1 MCLGRTDLPLDT
13 LGRLQAALLGVS
25 LRPAAL
31 YSSPLVR
38 ARETARPMGE
48 AKILPGLTERF
59 AGDWDGLCFDEIRS
73 RWPELYAARGEDPSL
88 PMPGAEPDSAAL
100 ARFSA
105 ALEAIL
111 RETPRGAA
119 AVSHAGVIGLYLE
132 SLGLPGVK
140 IPYGSYVRLGAP
152 DGGALEAAELGVLP
166 RPKLTDGV
174 CLALLRAAG
183 TPERAVRHC
192 AAAADRAG
200 RLARAAHMD
209 PGPIRAAALLHDIA
223 RGRPRHPEL
232 GADWLAGLGYPE
244 TAELIRA
251 HHDHPGDRLDAAG
264 IVCLADKLVLGER
277 PCTLEER
284 FAASA
289 EKCRA
294 PEQKKAHERRFA
306 AARRLAKY
314 FEEKGVSI

>member
-59 AGDWDGLCFDEIRS
+59 AGDWDGLRFDEIRS
-73 RWPELYAARGEDPSL
+73 RWPELYAARGGDPSL

-132 SLGLPGVK
+132 SLGLPVENR
-140 IPYGSYVRLGAP
+140 ISLHSLRAVPDPDPSVR
-152 DGGALEAAELGVLP
+152 
-166 RPKLTDGV
+166 V
-174 CLALLRAAG
+174 CASEKERLDLLRGLHRQLILADDPSLSVCPPDNVTLRFAMPVTRG
-183 TPERAVRHC
+183 AQVARHLPLMGL
-192 AAAADRAG
+192 R
-200 RLARAAHMD
+200 
-209 PGPIRAAALLHDIA
+209 
-223 RGRPRHPEL
+223 
-232 GADWLAGLGYPE
+232 GADYI
-244 TAELIRA
+244 AES
-251 HHDHPGDRLDAAG
+251 
-264 IVCLADKLVLGER
+264 V
-277 PCTLEER
+277 EEYLQMLR
-284 FAASA
+284 
-289 EKCRA
+289 
-294 PEQKKAHERRFA
+294 
-306 AARRLAKY
+306 
-314 FEEKGVSI
+314 